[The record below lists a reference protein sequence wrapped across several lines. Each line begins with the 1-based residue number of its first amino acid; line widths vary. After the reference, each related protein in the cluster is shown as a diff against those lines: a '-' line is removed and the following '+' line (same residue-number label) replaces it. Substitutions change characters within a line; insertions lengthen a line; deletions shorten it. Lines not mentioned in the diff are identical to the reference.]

1 MNSER
6 LKQVILENGAEITRL
21 RTRIDET
28 LGRRSSSPQGR
39 DEWKTACAQFHER
52 YSELAFPG
60 GYDGAAARIL
70 AGNPTAME
78 AAVCF
83 LECRP
88 YFFRSGYMYKELLR
102 KAKQAPLSPEQSER
116 LQVVIQRVAEWRTG
130 KTSKVSKNS
139 SSVIRR
145 T

>member
-52 YSELAFPG
+52 YSELALPG

>member
-21 RTRIDET
+21 RTRTDET

-52 YSELAFPG
+52 YSELALPG

-88 YFFRSGYMYKELLR
+88 YFFRSGYMYKR
-102 KAKQAPLSPEQSER
+102 AAAQGQASAALARAVGAIASRYPAGSRMAHRQD
-116 LQVVIQRVAEWRTG
+116 
-130 KTSKVSKNS
+130 
-139 SSVIRR
+139 
-145 T
+145 

>member
-6 LKQVILENGAEITRL
+6 LKQLILGNGAEITRL
-21 RTRIDET
+21 YARIDET

-39 DEWKTACAQFHER
+39 DEWRTACAQFHER
-52 YSELAFPG
+52 YGELAFPG

-70 AGNPTAME
+70 GGDPMAME
-78 AAVCF
+78 AAICF

-102 KAKQAPLSPEQSER
+102 KAKRAPLSPEQSER
-116 LQVVIQRVAEWRTG
+116 LQVVIQRVAEWRAR
-130 KTSKVSKNS
+130 KSSKVSKNS
-139 SSVIRR
+139 SSTIQSK
-145 T
+145 